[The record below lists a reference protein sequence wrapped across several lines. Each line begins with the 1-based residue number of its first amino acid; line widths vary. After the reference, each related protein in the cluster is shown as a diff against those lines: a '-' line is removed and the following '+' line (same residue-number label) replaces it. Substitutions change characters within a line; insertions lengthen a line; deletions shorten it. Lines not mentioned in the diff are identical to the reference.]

1 MLGFGFGWSL
11 HFQTEICFPFV
22 GLLFWVMI
30 VLGSVSNVDVC
41 GKVEKSVSRISV
53 FSFPFDW
60 LFLSTLGFRVILQS

>member
-11 HFQTEICFPFV
+11 HFQIEICFPFV

-41 GKVEKSVSRISV
+41 GKVEKVCFQDKCFF
-53 FSFPFDW
+53 FSF
-60 LFLSTLGFRVILQS
+60 